1 MSSTVRHAAVIAAIC
16 AICALPLPALAL
28 DSGADA
34 PNAGGASWSFRVLL
48 DGKPIGQHQF
58 RATDG
63 AGERTLV
70 SEAAFSVRLL
80 GVTLYQYQHRA
91 VERWR
96 GDCLLALSA
105 DTDDNGERTRVS
117 ARALG
122 EQFEVT
128 APIPQTERGCV
139 MSFAYWN
146 PALRA
151 QQRLLNSQT
160 GEYRFCCNGVTY
172 SGVGT
177 VTVRGCTITLQH
189 NTMDRRISATIDK
202 SVFKGTA
209 SIQTPPG
216 TLKCTITDRDTRN
229 NSCTCP

>member
-80 GVTLYQYQHRA
+80 GVSLDQYQHRA
-91 VERWR
+91 VERWL

-105 DTDDNGERTRVS
+105 DTDDTGERTRVS

-160 GEYRFCCNGVTY
+160 GRIESVRVNAIGEGTLTVGKRMVSV
-172 SGVGT
+172 SGW
-177 VTVRGCTITLQH
+177 
-189 NTMDRRISATIDK
+189 RISGAAQPIDVWY
-202 SVFKGTA
+202 SSQGDWL
-209 SIQTPPG
+209 G
-216 TLKCTITDRDTRN
+216 LDTLVDGGRTLSYRRL
-229 NSCTCP
+229 

>member
-128 APIPQTERGCV
+128 APVPQTERGCV

-151 QQRLLNSQT
+151 QQAPAERADRTHRVGPRQRHRRGHADGRKAHGQRIRAGASAARRNRSTCGIRRKAT
-160 GEYRFCCNGVTY
+160 G
-172 SGVGT
+172 SG
-177 VTVRGCTITLQH
+177 
-189 NTMDRRISATIDK
+189 S
-202 SVFKGTA
+202 
-209 SIQTPPG
+209 
-216 TLKCTITDRDTRN
+216 TR
-229 NSCTCP
+229 